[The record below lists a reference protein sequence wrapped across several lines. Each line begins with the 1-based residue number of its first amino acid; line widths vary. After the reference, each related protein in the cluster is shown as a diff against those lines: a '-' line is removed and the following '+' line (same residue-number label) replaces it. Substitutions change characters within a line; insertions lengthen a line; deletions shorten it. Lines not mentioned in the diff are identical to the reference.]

1 MPIISN
7 FPTGSGSGG
16 GLSLAAVT
24 GITTLVSSGKVYV
37 KWTDPEDLVVA
48 GSTLAEWGGTILVRK
63 AGSAPTSRRDGTIV
77 LDSKT
82 RNAYSASY
90 FCDSGLTNGTTYY
103 YKFFPYT
110 TTGTY
115 TDSDDD
121 AFTAIPAAQQVGNVT
136 SATAAAAGNGKLAIK
151 WTDPSATVV
160 KDGVTVATWA
170 STTVVVKAGSAA
182 TTPDDAKAAYR
193 LNVTTRNK
201 YSSSPLTATGLTNGT
216 TYYISFFTISTD
228 GAVNVNASSR
238 ITGTPNRLVISTV
251 PSQSGSL
258 TYKGSSQSPTWNN
271 YDSSKMTLGGTT
283 TGTNA
288 GSYSA
293 TFTPKDDYCWS
304 DGSTNAKTVSW
315 SIGKATGTLTVSKTS
330 VTLDKSNLT
339 ATFTIGGNH
348 DGTISVVSSA
358 TSIATASRS
367 GNTVTVSN
375 VNQKTGT
382 ATITVSCTAGTNY
395 TAPSSKT
402 VAVTAKFVT
411 IYGVQWD
418 GTSTTA
424 MSRTDASS
432 GFTDPVPAVGNGS
445 GSSPFDNLQPWA
457 GMVRVTDSAA
467 GELVAI
473 PKYYYKWTKSGNTLK
488 LQIADGATDGF
499 YVSPAHADRGDG
511 KGERDIVYVGRYHC
525 HTSNYKSQTGGRPKA
540 SITRSTARSSI
551 HSLGS
556 TIWQFDLAMRQTIQM
571 LYLVEFADWNSQ
583 TKIGY
588 GCGNNSSTANMGYTD
603 AMAYHTGT
611 SQSSRTSY
619 GLGTQY
625 RYIEGLW
632 DNVYDW
638 MDGCYY
644 NGSGLNIILNPTNFS
659 DTANGTLVGKPSS
672 GYPTVMSV
680 ADAGGVQW
688 MYPTTANGSNTT
700 YVPDYWNFDSSYPCL
715 CCGGYYYRYL
725 NHGLFYVSYNY
736 ASYTNDFIGCR
747 LQKLP

>member
-7 FPTGSGSGG
+7 FPTGGGSGG
-16 GLSLAAVT
+16 GLALASVT

-48 GSTLAEWGGTILVRK
+48 GSTLAEWGGTLLVRK

-77 LDSKT
+77 VDSKT
-82 RNAYSASY
+82 RDQYKNAY

-115 TDSDDD
+115 TDSEDD
-121 AFTAIPAAQQVGNVT
+121 AFTKVPAAQQVGNVT
-136 SATAAAAGNGKLAIK
+136 GATAEAAGNGKLAIK

-160 KDGVTVATWA
+160 SDGVTVATWA

-182 TTPDDAKAAYR
+182 TTPDDADAAYK
-193 LNVTTRNK
+193 LNITTRNK

-216 TYYISFFTISTD
+216 IYYISFFTISTD

-238 ITGTPNRLVISTV
+238 ITGKPNRLEISTV
-251 PSQSGSL
+251 PSQSGTL

-304 DGSTNAKTVSW
+304 GGATTAKTVSW

-358 TSIATASRS
+358 TSIATVSRS

-418 GTSTTA
+418 GSSTTA
-424 MSRTDASS
+424 LSRTDASAN
-432 GFTDPVPAVGNGS
+432 FTDPVPAVSNGS

-457 GMVRVTDSAA
+457 GMTKVTDSV
-467 GELVAI
+467 GGVLVKI
-473 PKYYYKWTKSGNTLK
+473 PKFWYKWTKSGNTLK
-488 LQIADGATDGF
+488 LQIADGETDGF

-525 HTSNYKSQTGGRPKA
+525 ASGYKSTTGA
-540 SITRSTARSSI
+540 AQQVSITRSTARTQI
-551 HSLGS
+551 QNLG
-556 TIWQFDLAMRQTIQM
+556 TGFYQFDYAMRLTIQM
-571 LYLVEFADWNSQ
+571 LYLVEFANWDSQ

-588 GCGNNSSTANMGYTD
+588 GCSSSGSKANNGQTD
-603 AMAYHTGT
+603 AMSYHTGT
-611 SQSSRTSY
+611 TAANRTTY
-619 GLGTQY
+619 GFTQY

-638 MDGCYY
+638 MDGCY
-644 NGSGLNIILNPTNFS
+644 NNSNGLNIILNPTAFS
-659 DTANGTLVGKPSS
+659 DSTGGTSIGTPPG
-672 GYPTVMSV
+672 GYISAFNVVES
-680 ADAGGVQW
+680 GGVQW
-688 MYPTTANGSNTT
+688 LCPSGNSGSDST
-700 YVPDYWNFDSSYPCL
+700 YIPDYWNFSSSYPCL
-715 CCGGYYYRYL
+715 FCGGVYSQSL
-725 NHGLFYVSYNY
+725 GHGLFYVYCFRSNGTG
-736 ASYTNDFIGCR
+736 SDIGCR